1 MKTCQ
6 KCGKTNRN
14 EASYCK
20 WCGERLVAAV
30 AAVAEPVEAIE
41 ASRADGSSGAVTS
54 AGSVTGDGMIA
65 KDCVKEPL
73 ASFTKRCEQ
82 TAEFRKRT
90 GSDVRPGLDCII
102 TGETGTGKTYLAG
115 KLAGILY
122 HNKITE
128 NLRPKTV
135 DAADWND
142 FNSKLDEN
150 LAALKTGVLVVTNC
164 QNLVNAKGGSSQL
177 DKLFARMK
185 VDVNMPVVILCGL
198 EDGFGTFI
206 SADSNAQSLFE
217 FRFHISPLNVLDRNG
232 QQTDKKLQIN
242 DLWLFLLPESPASKT
257 SKVR

>member
-73 ASFTKRCEQ
+73 ANFTKRCEQ

-90 GSDVRPGLDCII
+90 GSESRPGLDCII

-142 FNSKLDEN
+142 FNSSW
-150 LAALKTGVLVVTNC
+150 T
-164 QNLVNAKGGSSQL
+164 
-177 DKLFARMK
+177 R
-185 VDVNMPVVILCGL
+185 
-198 EDGFGTFI
+198 
-206 SADSNAQSLFE
+206 
-217 FRFHISPLNVLDRNG
+217 ISPRSR
-232 QQTDKKLQIN
+232 QEC
-242 DLWLFLLPESPASKT
+242 LWSRTA
-257 SKVR
+257 RIW

>member
-82 TAEFRKRT
+82 TAARIAARLIRRGFDRRAGQVFREDRLFRHT
-90 GSDVRPGLDCII
+90 LTFSAQI
-102 TGETGTGKTYLAG
+102 
-115 KLAGILY
+115 
-122 HNKITE
+122 
-128 NLRPKTV
+128 
-135 DAADWND
+135 
-142 FNSKLDEN
+142 DEQ
-150 LAALKTGVLVVTNC
+150 TH
-164 QNLVNAKGGSSQL
+164 
-177 DKLFARMK
+177 
-185 VDVNMPVVILCGL
+185 
-198 EDGFGTFI
+198 FI
-206 SADSNAQSLFE
+206 Y
-217 FRFHISPLNVLDRNG
+217 RR
-232 QQTDKKLQIN
+232 
-242 DLWLFLLPESPASKT
+242 
-257 SKVR
+257 

>member
-20 WCGERLVAAV
+20 WCGERLVAI
-30 AAVAEPVEAIE
+30 AEPVEVAGTGG
-41 ASRADGSSGAVTS
+41 ASGACAST
-54 AGSVTGDGMIA
+54 GSVSPVTPANATAMPDGMIA
-65 KDCVKEPL
+65 KDCIREPL
-73 ASFTKRCEQ
+73 ANFTKRCEQ

-102 TGETGTGKTYLAG
+102 TGETGTGKTYLVG

-135 DAADWND
+135 DAADWNE

-150 LAALKTGVLVVTNC
+150 LAAIKTGVLVVTNC
-164 QNLVNAKGGSSQL
+164 QNLVSAKGGSSQL

-185 VDVNMPVVILCGL
+185 TDVNMPVVILCGL
-198 EDGFGTFI
+198 EDGFGTFL
-206 SADSNAQSLFE
+206 SADSNALSLFE
-217 FRFHISPLNVLDRNG
+217 FRFHISPFKDNELKTLCLVQDHG
-232 QQTDKKLQIN
+232 QPSGGKETGTCLQE
-242 DLWLFLLPESPASKT
+242 DVP
-257 SKVR
+257 

>member
-20 WCGERLVAAV
+20 WCGERLV

-142 FNSKLDEN
+142 FNSKLDVN
-150 LAALKTGVLVVTNC
+150 LAAL
-164 QNLVNAKGGSSQL
+164 
-177 DKLFARMK
+177 
-185 VDVNMPVVILCGL
+185 
-198 EDGFGTFI
+198 
-206 SADSNAQSLFE
+206 
-217 FRFHISPLNVLDRNG
+217 
-232 QQTDKKLQIN
+232 
-242 DLWLFLLPESPASKT
+242 
-257 SKVR
+257 

>member
-41 ASRADGSSGAVTS
+41 ASRAAGSSGAVTS

-135 DAADWND
+135 DAADWNE

-150 LAALKTGVLVVTNC
+150 LTKIKTGALVVTNC
-164 QNLVNAKGGSSQL
+164 QNLVSAQGGSTQL

-185 VDVNMPVVILCGL
+185 VDVNIPVVILCGL

-217 FRFHISPLNVLDRNG
+217 
-232 QQTDKKLQIN
+232 
-242 DLWLFLLPESPASKT
+242 
-257 SKVR
+257 